1 MVKRK
6 ADDGDAADALASAAA
21 EAALLASA
29 PAAESQ
35 SGSVTVGSGAGDL
48 PMPALNAT
56 GAVPRDAAA
65 TDLII
70 AEAAAANAARQ
81 EEAERVAAEA
91 MARGDDLQPKKRQRM
106 SWLGEFAYMYRS
118 VGCLCIFELCLVA
131 TDGLSCMYCWAV
143 GG

>member
-1 MVKRK
+1 MAKRK

-35 SGSVTVGSGAGDL
+35 SGSVTVGAGAGDL

-106 SWLGEFAYMYRS
+106 SWLGEFAYRS
-118 VGCLCIFELCLVA
+118 VVCLCIFELCLVA

-143 GG
+143 GE